1 MTETIKEKSNSIA
14 VKRVSDVVKKKK
26 EREGERAQLRL
37 KLRSYDSKVMDKSC
51 HQIVEMADRA
61 GVKTLGP
68 VPMPTE
74 FHRYTVNRSTFV
86 HKNSREQFEIRF
98 HKRLIEV
105 LNPNQKFMDFLRELT
120 LPTGVDIEVRA
131 I

>member
-1 MTETIKEKSNSIA
+1 MQQKMIETTKETPSVGA
-14 VKRVSDVVKKKK
+14 KKKREK
-26 EREGERAQLRL
+26 EERAQLRL

-51 HQIVEMADRA
+51 HQIVEMADRS
-61 GVKTLGP
+61 GVKIIGP

-86 HKNSREQFEIRF
+86 HKNAREQFEMRF

>member
-1 MTETIKEKSNSIA
+1 MEETKKIKTSSIKEKTSDGA
-14 VKRVSDVVKKKK
+14 KRKK
-26 EREGERAQLRL
+26 EKEEERAQLRL

-51 HQIVEMADRA
+51 HQIVEMADRS
-61 GVKTLGP
+61 GVRIVGP

-86 HKNSREQFEIRF
+86 HKNAREQFEMRF

-105 LNPNQKFMDFLRELT
+105 MNPNQKFMDFLRELT
-120 LPTGVDIEVRA
+120 LPTGVDIEVKA